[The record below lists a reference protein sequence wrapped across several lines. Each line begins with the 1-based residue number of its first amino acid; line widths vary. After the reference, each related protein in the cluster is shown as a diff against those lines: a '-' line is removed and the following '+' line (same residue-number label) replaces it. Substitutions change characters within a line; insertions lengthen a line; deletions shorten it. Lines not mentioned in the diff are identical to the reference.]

1 MAIQSRVRFSILA
14 MRSLKCLAAP
24 FEMNRRVGYNQ
35 TAMGLSHLDEQGRAQ
50 MVDVSAK
57 ADTERVAV
65 AKGEVTMQPATL
77 ALIRAGKIEKGEVF
91 AVARVAGIMAA
102 KRTHELIPMCHPLL
116 ITDVAVDFEIL
127 AEGGGSQPARVGITG
142 TAKNVG
148 KTGVEM
154 EALVAVSTAALTI
167 YDMAKAVDRGMHIQN
182 IRLVAKRGGK
192 SGDIVLE

>member
-1 MAIQSRVRFSILA
+1 
-14 MRSLKCLAAP
+14 
-24 FEMNRRVGYNQ
+24 
-35 TAMGLSHLDEQGRAQ
+35 

-57 ADTERVAV
+57 TDTERTAM
-65 AKGEVTMQPATL
+65 AKGQVTMHASTL

-116 ITDVAVDFEIL
+116 VTDIAVDFEIL
-127 AEGGGSQPARVGITG
+127 SEGDTDKSACVGIIG

-154 EALVAVSTAALTI
+154 EALVAVTTAALTI
-167 YDMAKAVDRGMHIQN
+167 YDMAKAVDRAMHIEN
-182 IRLVAKRGGK
+182 VRLVLKRGGK
-192 SGDIVLE
+192 SGEIRLE

>member
-1 MAIQSRVRFSILA
+1 M
-14 MRSLKCLAAP
+14 P
-24 FEMNRRVGYNQ
+24 
-35 TAMGLSHLDEQGRAQ
+35 LSHLDDQGRAQ

-57 ADTERVAV
+57 ADTERLAI
-65 AKGEVTMQPATL
+65 AKGEITMRAETL

-116 ITDVAVDFEIL
+116 VTDIAVDFEIL
-127 AEGGGSQPARVGITG
+127 AEGDATTPARVGITG

-154 EALVAVSTAALTI
+154 EALVAVTTAALTI
-167 YDMAKAVDRGMHIQN
+167 YDMAKAVDRAMRIEN
-182 IRLVAKRGGK
+182 VRLVLKRGGK
-192 SGDIVLE
+192 SEVRV